1 MVTPDYIIASYSGDS
16 YYESGF
22 PTKLFVFDLD
32 GDYLKTLDVKLR
44 MTGCCYDKKLNRIIM
59 SFDEDMQFGYLD
71 LDKVAL

>member
-1 MVTPDYIIASYSGDS
+1 
-16 YYESGF
+16 
-22 PTKLFVFDLD
+22 LD